1 MVDGDLAGR
10 TVVVTGA
17 SSGIGAAAAR
27 RLHELG
33 AEVHVVG
40 RSPERT
46 AEIAREVGTAPI
58 GADFARLADVRAAA
72 DEVLARCSRID
83 VLVNNAGLSL
93 SRREVTD
100 DGHERMFQVNH
111 LAPFLFTSLLLDRI
125 AESAPSR
132 VITTASAANLTGFVN
147 VRDLDSRR
155 VFLGPV
161 VYGTTKLE
169 NILFTREL
177 ARRVEGSGV
186 LATCF
191 HPGVVATNFG
201 RGDLIGVLWK
211 SPLRLL
217 MRSPEQG
224 ADTLVWLATAPPEQL
239 RAGGYYVDRRL
250 GALNPQALSG
260 SLARRLWERSE
271 QLVGL
276 DERSR

>member
-1 MVDGDLAGR
+1 MREGDLTGR
-10 TVVVTGA
+10 TVVITGA

-46 AEIAREVGTAPI
+46 GEIASEVGTDPI
-58 GADFARLADVRAAA
+58 IADFARLADVRAAA
-72 DEVLARCSRID
+72 DEVLARCPRID

-93 SRREVTD
+93 SRRELTA
-100 DGHERMFQVNH
+100 DGHETMFQVNH
-111 LAPFLFTSLLLDRI
+111 LATFLFTSLLLDRLT
-125 AESAPSR
+125 ESAPSR

-147 VRDLDSRR
+147 LRDLDSRAFF
-155 VFLGPV
+155 VGQV

-177 ARRVEGSGV
+177 ARRVEGTGV
-186 LATCF
+186 LATSF

-224 ADTLVWLATAPPEQL
+224 ADTLVWLATAPAEQL
-239 RAGGYYVDRRL
+239 RAGGYYADRRL
-250 GALNPQALSG
+250 GALNPQALSR
-260 SLARRLWERSE
+260 SVARQLWERS
-271 QLVGL
+271 QNLVGL
-276 DERSR
+276 G